1 MIGETTAATLE
12 RAIGLDA
19 AIRRAHAP
27 SQAVIVASM
36 DGSMDSPQFLTLDD
50 VAARL
55 QISPWTVK
63 DHHRRGILR
72 ASRLNRRV
80 RVSEEQFNDY
90 IDRLRTLGRGESLID
105 RAETIPTDDELE
117 RAMLDIIESGRLDTV
132 IAAAA
137 RRGGA

>member
-1 MIGETTAATLE
+1 MITETAAATLE
-12 RAIGLDA
+12 RAIGMDA
-19 AIRRAHAP
+19 AIRRTHSP
-27 SQAVIVASM
+27 SQGVIVAPM
-36 DGSMDSPQFLTLDD
+36 DGSMESPKFLTIDD

-55 QISPWTVK
+55 KLSPWTVK
-63 DHHRRGILR
+63 DHHRKGILR

-117 RAMLDIIESGRLDTV
+117 RTLLDLIDSGRLDSV